1 MKTHPTPLP
10 GILIIEPDVYTD
22 PRGLFQETFSQTRYQ
37 DLVGIHSPFLQDN
50 HSRSTKNVIR
60 GLHFQ
65 KNHPQ
70 GKLIS
75 VLRGTIIDVTVDINP
90 ESPTFGQ
97 HLAIELS
104 EDNHRQL
111 WIPPGYAHGFCVT
124 SDIADII
131 YKCTDYYHRNDEG
144 GLAWNCPVLNI
155 QWPTQQPLLSDKDK
169 HFQGLEQFMNQDS
182 KL

>member
-37 DLVGIHSPFLQDN
+37 DLVGIHSPFVQDN
-50 HSRSTKNVIR
+50 HSRSIKNVIR

-124 SDIADII
+124 SDMADII
-131 YKCTDYYHRNDEG
+131 YKCTDVYRPDDEG
-144 GLAWNCPVLNI
+144 GLAWDCPLVNI
-155 QWPTQQPLLSDKDK
+155 AWPTRDPLLSEKDK
-169 HFQGLEQFMNQDS
+169 HFQGLEQFRNT
-182 KL
+182 